1 MDSKDHMAGVL
12 ANTLLYSE
20 ENRDKLMELVWSQ
33 WTPEQRQVIADE
45 AFRVAQERMKPIIER
60 KLNAVGTQTNGRT
73 NMFARHVETTVRKVF
88 ETDEVKG
95 TVERVTKEHLEET
108 LTSLPTIVKT
118 MAAEFVTKLVRELFN
133 NLDSHTLRSAVN
145 SVLPKGE

>member
-1 MDSKDHMAGVL
+1 MDTKDHLAGVL
-12 ANTLLYSE
+12 INTLLYSE

-33 WTPEQRQVIADE
+33 WTPEQRQAIADE
-45 AFRVAQERMKPIIER
+45 AFRVAVERMAKIIEA
-60 KLNAVGTQTNGRT
+60 KIWSVGSHGQRT

-108 LTSLPTIVKT
+108 ITSLPTIVKT
-118 MAAEFVTKLVRELFN
+118 MSAEFVTKLVRELFN

-145 SVLPKGE
+145 AVLSKGE